1 MTNQITG
8 REKHDRRQEIVQAAF
23 EVLSA
28 KGMERASIKEIALRA
43 RVAPGLVHYYFKDKE
58 ELLAAVVREVS
69 TQFADTMRKLR
80 EATPARNFPD
90 AVLSPVRDRVRE
102 LPGQY
107 RMRFDLYAAGLRNRV
122 LLREL
127 RAMLLE
133 ARNGIGESL
142 RQYYGADHAP
152 VDVASLA
159 SVLFAAFDG
168 LALQY
173 LVDPDFDLD
182 AAYAA
187 LSAMLKGL
195 HI

>member
-1 MTNQITG
+1 MTNQSSEKT
-8 REKHDRRQEIVQAAF
+8 KHDRRQEIIEAAF

-69 TQFADTMRKLR
+69 TQFADTMRNLR
-80 EATPARNFPD
+80 ETTPARNFSD
-90 AVLSPVRDRVRE
+90 AIISTVRDRVRE

-107 RMRFDLYAAGLRNRV
+107 RTRFDLYAAGLRNRA

-127 RAMLLE
+127 RAMLSE
-133 ARNGIGESL
+133 ARGGIGESL
-142 RQYYGADHAP
+142 RRYYGANAKA
-152 VDVASLA
+152 DVASLA

-187 LSAMLKGL
+187 LSAMLKAL
-195 HI
+195 RN